1 MKHAPPPK
9 PEEPAPLFRRQ
20 AVAHQARSLEGEVML
35 SLSFRNRT
43 LIALAALVIIGIV
56 VFAANANYSRVEN
69 VPGWVVPEGGLIRVT
84 ARQGGTIDE
93 LSVQEGDE
101 VVNGQSLATLR
112 LSADTAMGDSGA
124 AIATYLLAEL
134 DAARA
139 QAEAEREKLLS
150 EQRSLETQRSDMSR
164 ELDASRARIATMS
177 ERLNLIEANTARVRT
192 VAERGYASPKTL
204 DEAEL
209 NELIARQELVDVQ
222 TSVMSME
229 RAIKD
234 IDAQLQAL
242 PLSLRAVEAQARA
255 NEAALAR
262 QSTELSILN
271 GYRAG
276 ATVSGRVVAVPVTKG
291 QTVPPQSVIAVITP
305 EGSSLQAELY
315 VPSRSAGFIKEGQEV
330 RLMYQAFPY
339 QKFGTAAGIVNSVSR
354 TVLSPQEVAIP
365 GLLVEEPVFR
375 VKVTMTSDSVQ
386 AYGQMIPVQPGML
399 LNASIIVD
407 RRSLIEWL
415 LDPIYAVGR
424 LG

>member
-1 MKHAPPPK
+1 MKHEPPPQ
-9 PEEPAPLFRRQ
+9 PEKPAPLFRQQ
-20 AVAHQARSLEGEVML
+20 AVVHQARSLEGEVML
-35 SLSFRNRT
+35 SLSFRNRF
-43 LIALAALVIIGIV
+43 LIALAALVIVATVI
-56 VFAANANYSRVEN
+56 FAANATYARVEN

-84 ARQGGTIDE
+84 ARQGGTIED
-93 LSVQEGDE
+93 LSVAEGDE
-101 VVNGQSLATLR
+101 VAMGQSLATLR
-112 LSADTAMGDSGA
+112 LSADTAEGDSGT
-124 AIATYLLAEL
+124 AIATYLHAEL

-139 QAEAEREKLLS
+139 QSEAEREKLMS
-150 EQRSLETQRSDMSR
+150 EQRSLETQRAAMVQ
-164 ELDASRARIATMS
+164 ELDASRARIATMT
-177 ERLNLIEANTARVRT
+177 ERLNLVEANTARVRT
-192 VAERGYASPKTL
+192 VAARGYASPKTL

-209 NELIARQELVDVQ
+209 SELVARQELVDVQ
-222 TSVMSME
+222 TGVMSME
-229 RAIKD
+229 RSIKD

-242 PLSLRAVEAQARA
+242 PLSIRAVDAQAKA
-255 NEAALAR
+255 SEAALAR

-291 QTVPPQSVIAVITP
+291 QTILPQSVIAVITP

-315 VPSRSAGFIKEGQEV
+315 VPSRSAGFIKQGQEV

-339 QKFGTAAGIVNSVSR
+339 QKFGTAAGVVSSVSR

-365 GLLVEEPVFR
+365 GLVVEEPVFR
-375 VKVTMTSDSVQ
+375 VKVTLASDSVE

-399 LNASIIVD
+399 LNASIVID